1 MQGKN
6 KYVSS
11 LDLKYLDAKF
21 IAIHDSQLEMST
33 NLNEIRKSKTSE
45 LPSIFHSKLED
56 DTTLY
61 TSGLSPCSRLDSFES
76 RPPQRYQSVGRAS
89 LQQDDLRE
97 VDKYKKMIAKIKSD
111 NDLLHKEITNLYR
124 QEKISTHLL
133 TKQTSSLRKS
143 RSGQSWK
150 SQKQLRL

>member
-45 LPSIFHSKLED
+45 LPSILKSKLESD

-61 TSGLSPCSRLDSFES
+61 TSGLSPYSRMETFES
-76 RPPQRYQSVGRAS
+76 RPKPRYQSVARTS
-89 LQQDDLRE
+89 LQHSQDELRE
-97 VDKYKKMIAKIKSD
+97 VDKYKRMIAKIKSD

-124 QEKISTHLL
+124 QEKLGNYPL
-133 TKQTSSLRKS
+133 TQPANSLGKKLW
-143 RSGQSWK
+143 GLSWK
-150 SQKQLRL
+150 LEK